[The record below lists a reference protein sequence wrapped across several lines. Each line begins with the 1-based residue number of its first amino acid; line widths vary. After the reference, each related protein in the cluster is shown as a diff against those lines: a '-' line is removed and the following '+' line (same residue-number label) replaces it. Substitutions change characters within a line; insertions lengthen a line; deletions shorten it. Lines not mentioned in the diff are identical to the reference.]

1 MSEVQR
7 DIRPPP
13 VPRHEI
19 APDYQDPGIS
29 NESEVILRAKG
40 NRTKGAVRTSRDSQQ
55 DIRDLPQTHVARP
68 KSTPQETPPGMATSE
83 ALASGRMY
91 VALHDYD
98 ARTENDLS
106 IRKHEHLEVLDMPS
120 DDWWHARSHQTGET
134 GYIPSNFVA
143 KLKSLDAEPW
153 FFSNINRAEAERR
166 LLASSSDH
174 GAFLIR
180 NSDSRKHEFSLSV
193 RDGDSVKH
201 YRIRVLDR
209 GGYFITRKDPFNS
222 LHDLVNFYTRDR
234 GGLCTRLRKP
244 CSKRERPDTAGLSYN
259 MIDAWEISKEQVV
272 LQRRLGAG
280 QFGEVWSGL
289 WNQTV
294 KVAVKTLR
302 PGKMN
307 SEDFLAEANVLKKMK
322 HPRLLQLYG
331 ICTREEAILYHNRT
345 HGPWGTAGIPQSTW
359 QQHESSRHDRH
370 CCSGFIWHVISGAS
384 ELHSSRPCSQ
394 ECVSGGRTL
403 CQSCRLWTL

>member
-1 MSEVQR
+1 
-7 DIRPPP
+7 
-13 VPRHEI
+13 
-19 APDYQDPGIS
+19 
-29 NESEVILRAKG
+29 
-40 NRTKGAVRTSRDSQQ
+40 
-55 DIRDLPQTHVARP
+55 
-68 KSTPQETPPGMATSE
+68 
-83 ALASGRMY
+83 
-91 VALHDYD
+91 
-98 ARTENDLS
+98 
-106 IRKHEHLEVLDMPS
+106 VLDMPS

-180 NSDSRKHEFSLSV
+180 NSDSRKHEFSVSV

-222 LHDLVNFYTRDR
+222 LHDLVKYYTRDR

-331 ICTREEAILYHNRT
+331 ICTREEPFYIITELMV
-345 HGPWGTAGIPQSTW
+345 HGALLEFLRAHGNSMSLHDMIDIAAQV
-359 QQHESSRHDRH
+359 SSGM
-370 CCSGFIWHVISGAS
+370 SFLEQANFIHRDLAARNVLVGDGLSVKVADFG
-384 ELHSSRPCSQ
+384 LSRL
-394 ECVSGGRTL
+394 VM
-403 CQSCRLWTL
+403 